1 MVLGILAH
9 VDAGKTTLSEAMLY
23 STGQI
28 RSLGRVDH
36 QDAYL
41 DTDSQERERGITIFS
56 KQARIKMEDW
66 EVTLLDTPGHV
77 DFSAEMERTLQ
88 VLDYAILVVSG
99 TDGVQGHTRTLWRL
113 LKHYKV
119 PAFVFVNK
127 MDMDGTDR
135 ERIMSELKS
144 ELSDG
149 CIDFTDVEAVY
160 EDLAVCNENIFN
172 EYMESEM
179 VSLELI
185 QKAIAD
191 RQAFPCYFGSALK
204 LEGVEAFLEGLK
216 KYSLVQKFPEEFGA
230 RVYKIGRDDRGSRL
244 TYLKI
249 TGGSIKVKEKLEYQ
263 TASSANDIT
272 LASEG
277 TDNFPPDN
285 FARGNNRVGS
295 DSVGNSSDASFA
307 GLKNNSGNT
316 IIEKIDQ
323 IRKYSGE
330 KFETADIA
338 VAGEIVTVT
347 GLTSTF
353 PGQGLGIEA
362 LNNVPI
368 LEPVLNYQLIL
379 PKDINPTEF
388 LKKMRILEE
397 EDPQLYVVWREEL
410 REIHVQLMG
419 EVQMEVLVR
428 LIKDRFDVVVTFGPG
443 SIVYKE
449 TIAKPVEGVG
459 HFEPLRHYA
468 EAHLLIEPGET
479 GSGITVSSVCSED
492 ILDKNWQRLIA
503 THIEER
509 EHKGVLTGSALTDV
523 KIVILSGRAHIKH
536 TEGGDFRQA
545 TYRAIRNGLKRGE
558 SILLEPYYSFI
569 LQVPMEH
576 VGRALTDLEQRFGKV
591 DAPEFSTV
599 GSREMATIKG
609 RAPVA
614 TMQDYVSQVHAYT
627 QGLGNLMLELS
638 GYDTC
643 HNPEEVIAQRG
654 YDSEADFR
662 NPTGSVFCAHGS
674 GFVVPWDEVENYMHL
689 PYVYQGDASEE
700 GLLKS
705 ARAFMADEAENLSG
719 VGSRRQSWEKSVSSM
734 TSVELDAELADV
746 YAREFGMSRDELEED
761 ERKKWRKKSH
771 SDIPE
776 GLSGKPRTVKHD
788 KKGNPIYPAKG
799 PTEEYLI
806 VDGYNIIFAW
816 DELKELS
823 KINIDSARDAL
834 KDELA
839 NYQGYKGC
847 NVILVFDAYKVK
859 GNAGRTESY
868 NGIEVV
874 YTKQDEI
881 ADAFIERTVHNIRD
895 KYKVTVATND
905 GLEQQTVMSLGALR
919 MSARELKEEIE
930 RVNRLGLERAA
941 SLLKST

>member
-1 MVLGILAH
+1 MVFGILAH
-9 VDAGKTTLSEAMLY
+9 VDAGKTTLTEALLY

-28 RSLGRVDH
+28 RNLGRVDH

-41 DTDSQERERGITIFS
+41 DTDAQERERGITIFS
-56 KQARIKMEDW
+56 KQARIKMPDW

-119 PAFVFVNK
+119 PAFIFVNK

-144 ELSDG
+144 ELSDA
-149 CIDFTDVEAVY
+149 CIDFMDMEAAY
-160 EDLAVCNENIFN
+160 EDLAVCNEDILN
-172 EYMESEM
+172 EYMENGAVPEEM
-179 VSLELI
+179 I
-185 QKAIAD
+185 RNAIVK
-191 RQAFPCYFGSALK
+191 REAFPCYFGSALK
-204 LEGVEAFLEGLK
+204 LEGVEDFLDGLK
-216 KYSLVQKFPEEFGA
+216 KYSFDGEYPDEFGA

-244 TYLKI
+244 TYLKV
-249 TGGSIKVKEKLEYQ
+249 TGGSIKVRDKIEYTPASTNNDNSDNTNQ
-263 TASSANDIT
+263 DHSTASGKKI
-272 LASEG
+272 L
-277 TDNFPPDN
+277 
-285 FARGNNRVGS
+285 
-295 DSVGNSSDASFA
+295 
-307 GLKNNSGNT
+307 L
-316 IIEKIDQ
+316 EKIDQ

-330 KFETADIA
+330 KFETADTA
-338 VAGEIVTVT
+338 VAGEVVAVT

-362 LNNVPI
+362 GNNVPI

-379 PKDINPTEF
+379 PKDINPSEF

-428 LIKDRFDVVVTFGPG
+428 LIKARFDVVVTFGPG

-449 TIAKPVEGVG
+449 TIAKPIEGVG

-468 EAHLLIEPGET
+468 EVHLLIEPGEI
-479 GSGITVSSVCSED
+479 GSGVTVSSVCSED
-492 ILDKNWQRLIA
+492 VLDKNWQRLIA

-509 EHKGVLTGSALTDV
+509 EHRGVLTGSALTDV

-545 TYRAIRNGLKRGE
+545 TYRAIRNGLKRGQ
-558 SILLEPYYSFI
+558 SILLEPYYSFV
-569 LQVPMEH
+569 LTVPMEH
-576 VGRALTDLEQRFGKV
+576 VGRALTDLEQRFGKM

-599 GSREMATIKG
+599 GTREMATIKG

-614 TMQDYVSQVHAYT
+614 TMQDYVSLVHAYT
-627 QGLGNLMLELS
+627 QGLGHLMLELA

-643 HNPEEVIAQRG
+643 HNPEEVIAERG

-700 GLLKS
+700 GLMRS
-705 ARAFMADEAENLSG
+705 ARAFMAEEAENLSG
-719 VGSRRQSWEKSVSSM
+719 IGNRRQSWEKSVSSM

-746 YAREFGMSRDELEED
+746 YAREFKMNREDMDNEER
-761 ERKKWRKKSH
+761 RKWSKKSN

-788 KKGNPIYPAKG
+788 KKGNPIYPSKG

-806 VDGYNIIFAW
+806 VDGYNIIFSW

-847 NVILVFDAYKVK
+847 KVILVFDAYKVK
-859 GNAGRTESY
+859 GNAGRTEVY

-881 ADAFIERTVHNIRD
+881 ADAFIERTVHDIRD

-905 GLEQQTVMSLGALR
+905 GLEQQTVLSLGALR

-930 RVNRLGLERAA
+930 RTNSLGLERAMNN
-941 SLLKST
+941 LKNNN